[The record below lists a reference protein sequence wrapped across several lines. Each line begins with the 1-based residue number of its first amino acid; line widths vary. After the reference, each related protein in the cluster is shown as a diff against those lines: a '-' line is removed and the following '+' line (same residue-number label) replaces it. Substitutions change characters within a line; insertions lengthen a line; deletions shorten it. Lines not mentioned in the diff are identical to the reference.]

1 MTEVNQHNLLRMGIQ
16 IYYAGQWAEAGVY
29 RCLDP
34 CSADERVV
42 TLEADG
48 VLPDP
53 THGWIARFYRSS
65 NFVKAPHTAK
75 GGTKRTGNPHPNR
88 SPRGKSKT
96 TGT

>member
-1 MTEVNQHNLLRMGIQ
+1 MEVTKHNQNNLLRMGVE

-42 TLEADG
+42 KLEEDG

-53 THGWIARFYRSS
+53 THGWVARFHRSS
-65 NFVKAPHTAK
+65 HIAKARHTAK
-75 GGTKRTGNPHPNR
+75 GGTK
-88 SPRGKSKT
+88 
-96 TGT
+96 